1 MKENN
6 VLELINY
13 SLSFESNGNRIQALK
28 GLNLSIE
35 KGKTLGLVGESGS
48 GKSLTSLSIMG
59 LLPPIKG
66 LQKEG
71 NIFYKDKTGDNIDLT
86 QMGNPAFSR
95 IRGAEISMIFQE
107 PMSALNPVMR
117 CGEQVAEVIIAHSNC
132 TKKEAKAKVL
142 EIFDAVK
149 LPDPLKAYLAWPH
162 ELSGGQRQRIV
173 MAMAIIASPRL
184 IIADEPTTALDVTV
198 QKSIL
203 QLLRGLQQEMG
214 LALLFISHDLGV
226 IAEIADETAVMLK
239 GEIVEQ
245 GKTSQILSHPKHP
258 YTKGLIACKP
268 PLDSKP
274 HRLMTVADFIE
285 QEKENS
291 TNKIQTPPSSG
302 GNAQREILLE
312 IKQLEVYYPLKGNA
326 INTDIKGFHALKN
339 IDAQIYRSESIG
351 LVGESG
357 CGKSTLGRSIIGLT
371 KVSEGQILY
380 KGKDLLQLNK
390 KERKEYCKNIQLIF
404 QDPFSSL
411 NPLIKIGDAIAEPL
425 KVHFPHFSAKER
437 KEKVLSLLNK
447 VGLSAE
453 HFHRYPH
460 EFSGGQRQ
468 RIVIARALSVEPEL
482 IICDESV
489 AALDVSIQ
497 AQILNLLN
505 DLKEQFG
512 FTYLFISHDL
522 SVVKYFCDR
531 VYVMQKGSMVESGP
545 ADQLFN
551 NPQKNYTRQLVEAIP
566 GKKIIFNP

>member
-1 MKENN
+1 M
-6 VLELINY
+6 
-13 SLSFESNGNRIQALK
+13 
-28 GLNLSIE
+28 
-35 KGKTLGLVGESGS
+35 
-48 GKSLTSLSIMG
+48 
-59 LLPPIKG
+59 
-66 LQKEG
+66 
-71 NIFYKDKTGDNIDLT
+71 
-86 QMGNPAFSR
+86 
-95 IRGAEISMIFQE
+95 
-107 PMSALNPVMR
+107 
-117 CGEQVAEVIIAHSNC
+117 
-132 TKKEAKAKVL
+132 
-142 EIFDAVK
+142 
-149 LPDPLKAYLAWPH
+149 
-162 ELSGGQRQRIV
+162 
-173 MAMAIIASPRL
+173 
-184 IIADEPTTALDVTV
+184 
-198 QKSIL
+198 
-203 QLLRGLQQEMG
+203 
-214 LALLFISHDLGV
+214 
-226 IAEIADETAVMLK
+226 
-239 GEIVEQ
+239 
-245 GKTSQILSHPKHP
+245 
-258 YTKGLIACKP
+258 
-268 PLDSKP
+268 
-274 HRLMTVADFIE
+274 
-285 QEKENS
+285 
-291 TNKIQTPPSSG
+291 
-302 GNAQREILLE
+302 
-312 IKQLEVYYPLKGNA
+312 
-326 INTDIKGFHALKN
+326 
-339 IDAQIYRSESIG
+339 
-351 LVGESG
+351 
-357 CGKSTLGRSIIGLT
+357 
-371 KVSEGQILY
+371 
-380 KGKDLLQLNK
+380 LQLNK